1 MKRTIIS
8 TITLWIGL
16 CSVNAQTIDSTALI
30 HLEQQNI
37 ALQEQLIRLEQRT
50 QELAIQVAG
59 NNEKVN
65 MLGDA
70 VEQQVGGLHEQMDSI
85 DERYGL
91 RMSNAET
98 AVQETG
104 VRQQKSVTWGIVI
117 AVVLGIITVV
127 AYLLLRKRIAKKG
140 DDIELLRVRADDL
153 NRQMVERMD
162 KELAEL
168 QRIAI
173 AASNPTT
180 ADVGNINEPDHS
192 LVKALADRIT
202 FMEMTLYRMDS
213 SVKGHKHLIRSIK
226 QMKDN
231 LLANGYELIDMLGKD
246 YVEGMKV
253 TASFVVDDTLEDG
266 KQIITGIQ
274 KPQINYKG
282 KMIQAAQITVSQN
295 I

>member
-1 MKRTIIS
+1 MYT
-8 TITLWIGL
+8 WG
-16 CSVNAQTIDSTALI
+16 NAQSSDSIKINQLV
-30 HLEQQNI
+30 EQNK
-37 ALQEQLIRLEQRT
+37 ALQEQLTKLEQRT
-50 QELAIQVAG
+50 HELATQVAS
-59 NNEKVN
+59 NSEKVN
-65 MLGDA
+65 LLGEA
-70 VEQQVGGLHEQMDSI
+70 VEQKVGGLHEQMDSI

-91 RMSNAET
+91 RMTNAET
-98 AVQETG
+98 AVQATG
-104 VRQQKSVTWGIVI
+104 TRQRKSIVWGIVI
-117 AVVLGIITVV
+117 AVAICLLLV
-127 AYLLLRKRIAKKG
+127 AAYSILRKRISKKS
-140 DDIELLRVRADDL
+140 DDIELLRARADDL

-162 KELAEL
+162 KELEEL
-168 QRIAI
+168 QKIGDNL
-173 AASNPTT
+173 NPTSSST
-180 ADVGNINEPDHS
+180 SAEPDHS

-213 SVKGHKHLIRSIK
+213 SIKGHRHLTKSIK

-231 LLANGYELIDMLGKD
+231 LLANGYELVDMLGKD

>member
-1 MKRTIIS
+1 MEQLKYAFIMFAMMCSPVLYAQSYDSIIS
-8 TITLWIGL
+8 DIEQK
-16 CSVNAQTIDSTALI
+16 NA
-30 HLEQQNI
+30 E
-37 ALQEQLIRLEQRT
+37 LQEQLTKLEQRT
-50 QELAIQVAG
+50 QELTIQVAG
-59 NNEKVN
+59 NSERVAL
-65 MLGDA
+65 LGEA
-70 VEQQVGGLHEQMDSI
+70 VDQKVGGLHEQMDSI

-91 RMSNAET
+91 RMSDAET

-104 VRQQKSVTWGIVI
+104 IRQQKSVVWGTII
-117 AVVLGIITVV
+117 AVVIC
-127 AYLLLRKRIAKKG
+127 LLLAMTFLILRKRISKKG
-140 DDIELLRVRADDL
+140 DDIELLRARADDL

-162 KELAEL
+162 KEIGEL
-168 QRIAI
+168 QKI
-173 AASNPTT
+173 SEGLNNSQTT
-180 ADVGNINEPDHS
+180 QTTRDPDHS

-213 SVKGHKHLIRSIK
+213 SIKGHRHLTKSIK
-226 QMKDN
+226 QRKDN
-231 LLANGYELIDMLGKD
+231 LLANGYELVDMLGKD

>member
-1 MKRTIIS
+1 MRNKVYLVIALIALS
-8 TITLWIGL
+8 TSTF
-16 CSVNAQTIDSTALI
+16 AQTADSVRLNE
-30 HLEQQNI
+30 LQKQNI
-37 ALQEQLIRLEQRT
+37 YLQEQLTKLEQRT
-50 QELAIQVAG
+50 QELTIQVAG
-59 NNEKVN
+59 NSEKVAL
-65 MLGDA
+65 LGEA
-70 VEQQVGGLHEQMDSI
+70 IEQKVGGLHEQMDSI

-91 RMSNAET
+91 RMSDAET

-104 VRQQKSVTWGIVI
+104 TRQQKSVVWGAII
-117 AVVLGIITVV
+117 AVVICI
-127 AYLLLRKRIAKKG
+127 LLAMTFLILRKRISKKG
-140 DDIELLRVRADDL
+140 DDIELLRARADDL

-168 QRIAI
+168 QKIGNNL
-173 AASNPTT
+173 STT
-180 ADVGNINEPDHS
+180 SSTSAELDHS

-213 SVKGHKHLIRSIK
+213 SVKGHKHLTRTIK

-231 LLANGYELIDMLGKD
+231 LLANGYELVDMLGKD

-253 TASFVVDDTLEDG
+253 TASFVVDDNLEEG

-274 KPQINYKG
+274 KPQINYKN

-295 I
+295 S

>member
-1 MKRTIIS
+1 MKKLFFL
-8 TITLWIGL
+8 TLLSIVYTWG
-16 CSVNAQTIDSTALI
+16 NAQSSDSIKINQLV
-30 HLEQQNI
+30 EQNK
-37 ALQEQLIRLEQRT
+37 ALQEQLTKLEQRT
-50 QELAIQVAG
+50 HELATQVAS
-59 NNEKVN
+59 NSEKVN
-65 MLGDA
+65 LLGEA
-70 VEQQVGGLHEQMDSI
+70 VEQKVGGLHEQMDSI

-91 RMSNAET
+91 RMTNAET
-98 AVQETG
+98 AVQATG
-104 VRQQKSVTWGIVI
+104 TRQRKSIVWGIVI
-117 AVVLGIITVV
+117 AVAICLLLV
-127 AYLLLRKRIAKKG
+127 AAYSILRKRISKKS
-140 DDIELLRVRADDL
+140 DDIELLRARADDL

-162 KELAEL
+162 KELEEL
-168 QRIAI
+168 QKIGDNL
-173 AASNPTT
+173 NPTSSST
-180 ADVGNINEPDHS
+180 SAEPDHS

-213 SVKGHKHLIRSIK
+213 SIKGHRHLTKSIK

-231 LLANGYELIDMLGKD
+231 LLANGYELVDMLGKD